1 MPNPNRRT
9 KRPPPRDIA
18 QEITDRLIARLEEG
32 GPLPWRRPWQSSATA
47 LPLRVTGDAYKGVN
61 HFLLSIETACSGYT
75 SPFWMTFKQAKELG
89 GSVRKDERSST
100 VVYYGQAPKKGEP
113 AEPSDGE
120 DGGTYRF
127 LKGYAVFNSDQI
139 DDLPER
145 FHPAAGKIDTG
156 VSADEGLYSFFER
169 MPFEISHGHE
179 YAAYQEMQDRIVMPD
194 ASRFES
200 EGAYFATLGHE
211 SVHGTGVRGRLDRTC
226 FADYHSDRQA
236 RAAEEL
242 VAEIGSMMLTAHLGI
257 VGEHVDNHAAYVASW
272 LAALKSDKR
281 HIFKAAAEAQ
291 RACDWLLDR
300 AGADDVRPGLA
311 TAA

>member
-1 MPNPNRRT
+1 MPNPKRRT

-89 GSVRKDERSST
+89 GSVRKGERSST

-145 FHPAAGKIDTG
+145 FHPVAGEIDTG
-156 VSADEGLYSFFER
+156 VRADKRLYRFFER

-179 YAAYQEMQDRIVMPD
+179 YAAYQEMQDRVVMPD

-200 EGAYFATLGHE
+200 EGAYFATLAHE

-226 FADYHSDRQA
+226 FADYHRDDEA

-242 VAEIGSMMLTAHLGI
+242 IAEIGAMMLTTRQGINGAHI
-257 VGEHVDNHAAYVASW
+257 DNHAAYVKSW
-272 LAALKSDKR
+272 LRALKNDKR
-281 HIFKAAAEAQ
+281 HIFKAAADAQ
-291 RACDWLLDR
+291 RACDWLIDHAGISDR
-300 AGADDVRPGLA
+300 CPMVSKVA
-311 TAA
+311 